1 MRPGGKYSLFFLEG
15 GEGSSPKATSLHG
28 AARGAVAA
36 LVAMEGGVGCWGG
49 GGAASSA
56 IVFHA
61 ESVKV
66 PLNCTLTSASELEAA
81 LPEELLPISA
91 LGERIH
97 HWRPREAAKS
107 FPEPPPAAVL
117 LALLLLCLLF
127 FLPFLSSFFPPS
139 EGRVVLRVVGA
150 AGRCSCH
157 LLRHP
162 GASPILVSP
171 LSQCPHHPRVP
182 HADVHHPGVPSIST
196 FPVLPSPSSQ
206 CPHHLGV
213 PHLGIP
219 TLMSPLIS
227 VSPIILVSLPIS
239 MSPSSQ
245 CPHHPSAPHL
255 SIPTLVSLSHCL
267 FSQCP
272 PHIDV
277 PIIPVSPHLSIPI
290 PVSPSFWCPLS
301 TS

>member
-127 FLPFLSSFFPPS
+127 FLLFLSSFFPPS

-150 AGRCSCH
+150 AERCSCH

-171 LSQCPHHPRVP
+171 LSQCPHRPRVP

-196 FPVLPSPSSQ
+196 FPVLPSPPSQ
-206 CPHHLGV
+206 CPHHLG
-213 PHLGIP
+213 IP
-219 TLMSPLIS
+219 TLVSPLIS

-239 MSPSSQ
+239 MPPSSQ
-245 CPHHPSAPHL
+245 CPPSQYPY
-255 SIPTLVSLSHCL
+255 PG
-267 FSQCP
+267 
-272 PHIDV
+272 
-277 PIIPVSPHLSIPI
+277 IPI
-290 PVSPSFWCPLS
+290 PLSLLPVSPSY
-301 TS
+301 